1 MLQSVWQVV
10 DFHPVSDY
18 EFEASVRM
26 PSLQDGLIYF
36 DSAACKDNDRYTRYF
51 FPQFL
56 IFRSRGHDH
65 WLSCRVLTMMS
76 ILSKVETVL
85 QEF

>member
-36 DSAACKDNDRYTRYF
+36 DSAACKDNDSKDPCKTPADP
-51 FPQFL
+51 FPGEEPAEG
-56 IFRSRGHDH
+56 SRG
-65 WLSCRVLTMMS
+65 WQ
-76 ILSKVETVL
+76 SKRSPW
-85 QEF
+85 